1 MISLTTLVIA
11 GVLFVIA
18 LLAGFFVPHPI
29 TWLVALILGGIL
41 FFILLPKY
49 QGQQQAIS
57 NGVEAQAAV
66 QEVREWSR
74 KTGDGNYIDQYEII
88 AVAPNPDNGQI
99 YTFVS
104 PPMGQDPKPY
114 LKDSITVKVDWS
126 NPKAYVMDLS
136 FLPFKVY

>member
-1 MISLTTLVIA
+1 MISFTTLVIA
-11 GVLFVIA
+11 GILFVIA
-18 LLAGFFVPHPI
+18 LLAGIFLPHPI
-29 TWLVALILGGIL
+29 TWISALILGGIL

-57 NGVEAQAAV
+57 HGVEIQAAI

-74 KTGDGNYIDQYEII
+74 KTGDGDYVDRYEII
-88 AVAPNPDNGQI
+88 AVAPNPDNGEM

-114 LKDSITVKVDWS
+114 LKDRITVKVDWS
-126 NPKAYVMDLS
+126 NPKAYTMDLS
-136 FLPFKVY
+136 FLPFQVH